1 MKVLFL
7 QDIRPTARAGDV
19 KEVKSGFARNYLI
32 PQGFAVQATEH
43 ELRRAAGLRQQAD
56 DRRLQ
61 ESREWQDVADA
72 LADEKVRIEVRTGP
86 TGRLYGSV
94 TNTMIAAELARM
106 TDRDIDRKGIQIPAP
121 IRAIGNY
128 KIPARLVEGVSTTLT
143 VEVVA
148 DDASIEL
155 NKQLEEVSALNIEE
169 DKKLVDPSFEDVLA
183 AAAAKIDAEATDEA
197 GDTEDTGDTEDAE
210 APGEAGDAG
219 DAGDGGDTEDAG
231 DGGDE
236 SESESGETAEEGE
249 PGTES
254 EETPEEASEEKSE

>member
-7 QDIRPTARAGDV
+7 QDVRPTARAGDV

-61 ESREWQDVADA
+61 EARAWQEVADA
-72 LADEKVRIEVRTGP
+72 LQDEKVRIEVRTGP

-106 TDRDIDRKGIQIPAP
+106 TGREIDRKGIQIPAP
-121 IRAIGNY
+121 IRAVGDY
-128 KIPARLVEGVSTTLT
+128 KIPARLVEGVSATLV

-148 DDASIEL
+148 DDASVEL
-155 NKQLEEVSALNIEE
+155 NKQLEEVSGLIVEE
-169 DKKLVDPSFEDVLA
+169 DKNILDPSFEDVLA
-183 AAAAKIDAEATDEA
+183 AAEARIDADASGDSEEPGDSEESDDES
-197 GDTEDTGDTEDAE
+197 
-210 APGEAGDAG
+210 
-219 DAGDGGDTEDAG
+219 
-231 DGGDE
+231 E
-236 SESESGETAEEGE
+236 SESESGEAAD
-249 PGTES
+249 ES
-254 EETPEEASEEKSE
+254 ESDETADESDSRSESEDAKESEEASEEKSE